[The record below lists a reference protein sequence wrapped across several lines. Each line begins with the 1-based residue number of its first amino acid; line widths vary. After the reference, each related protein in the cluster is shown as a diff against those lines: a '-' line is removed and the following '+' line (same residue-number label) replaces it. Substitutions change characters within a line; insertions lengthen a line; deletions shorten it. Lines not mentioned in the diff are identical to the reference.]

1 MKRNSER
8 CMALVLA
15 LMMILSLFP
24 AGALAEGDGS
34 LPVHFICDETTAYVT
49 VYDAGGQPVDVGAD
63 GVHHLT
69 PGTYSYSA
77 TADGY
82 ESTGMQTFMVPEGAV
97 GDQELRLSL
106 TPVKGGEQPAAAPEQ
121 DPQNETEPSP
131 TPQIEDD
138 GKLRIYPADG
148 SFHLTIDGEY
158 TTAAAVPAEL
168 QEAVGGKDKEA
179 AKPGAENADTPA
191 PGLYLKQPAA
201 EELYLDRLAVEKAI
215 GYFTTDWTVVNL
227 VDEEGERKAMT
238 GSYDVIVS
246 GPAMDQYASARP
258 VFALLTLHWDEEGD
272 IVDRDVSIIEPNV
285 TPGGSSWSFRTDGLS
300 TLVIATPTGNPYVE
314 ENTKDET
321 KQPEGTPAP
330 ETEQPAET
338 PKEKREQVTLTYRAT
353 KGGVLSAEQEIVDVT
368 RDYISVIGVFAN
380 PDFGYHFRD
389 WTDEDGN
396 VVSESLSLIPEVDAY
411 TEDHTYTANFL
422 NADGVVEEDPA
433 YTVSFLADDEVVE
446 TRVVKEG
453 EALGEL
459 PAAPEKEGFAFLEW
473 RNGESA
479 VSAETTVN
487 EELQLTALYEE
498 IETPEDAEGAEPA
511 AEDKEVPEADAE
523 KPDAEKPDAEK
534 PDDDLAFTSL
544 EYTFSGDAA
553 VSLAGIF
560 SEKNILIQL
569 KNYDV
574 KTEDTAL
581 IDLTKESRSFL
592 FISEE
597 DYVVA
602 PVGYF
607 DTAVVT
613 VESNSDQEDSY
624 RILLHHAAPTEPV
637 TVTLTAEQVN
647 VGYADVSDAAAALGL
662 ENTEAVPVLPEK
674 NLLKTLMKRADTT
687 ERFTRSGYVG
697 LEISVDE
704 AALTEN
710 GEYIVPVTLPDA
722 IDVTGVE
729 NAVIDRLEV
738 QVYHVVDGEA
748 VPVEATYTEENG
760 LLTALTIRTDGFWCW
775 HARSMAWRF
784 LIRKKA

>member
-24 AGALAEGDGS
+24 VGAFAEGDGS
-34 LPVHFICDETTAYVT
+34 LPVHFICDETTASVT
-49 VYDAGGQPVDVGAD
+49 VYDAGGQPVAVGAD

-77 TADGY
+77 TAEGY

-106 TPVKGGEQPAAAPEQ
+106 TPVTVGEQPADAPEQIPQGDSAPKQ

-227 VDEEGERKAMT
+227 VDEEGERKGMT

-246 GPAMDQYASARP
+246 GPAMDKYASARP

-285 TPGGSSWSFRTDGLS
+285 TPSGSSWSFRTDTLS

-338 PKEKREQVTLTYRAT
+338 PKEKKYRELAEELTEMAVSGAYFYEIKNKLDRQIKDRDAA
-353 KGGVLSAEQEIVDVT
+353 LAFLDAEERLMREIMLEGNAPLMDRSKALACVGYIEEAR
-368 RDYISVIGVFAN
+368 RDIL
-380 PDFGYHFRD
+380 
-389 WTDEDGN
+389 GN
-396 VVSESLSLIPEVDAY
+396 VRQVY
-411 TEDHTYTANFL
+411 
-422 NADGVVEEDPA
+422 
-433 YTVSFLADDEVVE
+433 
-446 TRVVKEG
+446 
-453 EALGEL
+453 
-459 PAAPEKEGFAFLEW
+459 
-473 RNGESA
+473 A
-479 VSAETTVN
+479 V
-487 EELQLTALYEE
+487 
-498 IETPEDAEGAEPA
+498 
-511 AEDKEVPEADAE
+511 
-523 KPDAEKPDAEK
+523 
-534 PDDDLAFTSL
+534 
-544 EYTFSGDAA
+544 
-553 VSLAGIF
+553 
-560 SEKNILIQL
+560 
-569 KNYDV
+569 
-574 KTEDTAL
+574 
-581 IDLTKESRSFL
+581 R
-592 FISEE
+592 
-597 DYVVA
+597 
-602 PVGYF
+602 
-607 DTAVVT
+607 
-613 VESNSDQEDSY
+613 
-624 RILLHHAAPTEPV
+624 
-637 TVTLTAEQVN
+637 
-647 VGYADVSDAAAALGL
+647 
-662 ENTEAVPVLPEK
+662 
-674 NLLKTLMKRADTT
+674 NLLLKI
-687 ERFTRSGYVG
+687 GG
-697 LEISVDE
+697 
-704 AALTEN
+704 
-710 GEYIVPVTLPDA
+710 
-722 IDVTGVE
+722 
-729 NAVIDRLEV
+729 
-738 QVYHVVDGEA
+738 
-748 VPVEATYTEENG
+748 
-760 LLTALTIRTDGFWCW
+760 
-775 HARSMAWRF
+775 
-784 LIRKKA
+784 